1 MEIKTLTVEEVM
13 LVELAGEVDANTV
26 PIIQEK
32 VLPLALPGNKILID
46 LSKVPY
52 MSSSG
57 LRMLLSLY
65 RRTNA
70 HDGKLVLVG
79 LSEEIQDI
87 MSVTGFLDF
96 FKTCETLESGLLL
109 LANGT
114 H

>member
-13 LVELAGEVDANTV
+13 LVELAGEVDANTA

-32 VLPLALPGNKILID
+32 VLPLTLPGNKILID

-52 MSSSG
+52 MSSTG

-70 HDGKLVLVG
+70 QDGKLVLVG

-96 FKTCETLESGLLL
+96 FMTSETLESGLLL
-109 LANGT
+109 MANG
-114 H
+114 